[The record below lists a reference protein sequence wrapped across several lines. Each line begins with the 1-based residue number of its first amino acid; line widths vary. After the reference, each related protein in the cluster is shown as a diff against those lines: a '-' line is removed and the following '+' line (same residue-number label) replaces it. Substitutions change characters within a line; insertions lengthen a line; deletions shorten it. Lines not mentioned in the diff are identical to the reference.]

1 MPTTEPSPHRPL
13 LGRLAYAGRFSLCL
27 AGLLYFSGCQS
38 QLESPS
44 PSSSTP
50 IVSPKAGD
58 SLQAEAALQN
68 RIVAEIGTAACQSSA
83 QCRTLAL
90 GAQAC
95 GGPQAWLAWSSS
107 ESQEAALKALSEQL
121 TTLQRQR
128 HAQSAVASTC
138 QYKADPGA
146 WCPAQQC
153 VLRAMDAA
161 I

>member
-1 MPTTEPSPHRPL
+1 MLTTEPSPHRPVL
-13 LGRLAYAGRFSLCL
+13 RRLAHAGRLGLCL

-38 QLESPS
+38 QPPKPPPLN
-44 PSSSTP
+44 STP
-50 IVSPKAGD
+50 IVAPKAGEG
-58 SLQAEAALQN
+58 LQAEATLQS

-95 GGPQAWLAWSSS
+95 GGPQAWLAWSSTAS
-107 ESQEAALKALSEQL
+107 REDSLIALSEQL
-121 TTLQRQR
+121 AALQRQR
-128 HAQSAVASTC
+128 HAQSGVASTC

-153 VLRAMDAA
+153 VLRATDAA